1 VLFASDFGKLVP
13 GWFYV
18 VFAIIAIIVVAL
30 FIVAGVGALVALV
43 RIISRLLS
51 GDIQKFSPDRDSDG
65 E

>member
-1 VLFASDFGKLVP
+1 MLFASDFGKLVP

-18 VFAIIAIIVVAL
+18 VFALIAIIVVAL

-51 GDIQKFSPDRDSDG
+51 GDVRKFSPDRDSDG

>member
-18 VFAIIAIIVVAL
+18 VFALIAIIVVAL

-51 GDIQKFSPDRDSDG
+51 GDVRKFSPDRDSDG